1 MDFAAKQDHP
11 TPDCSMVLLEL
22 EAQVVAVVVIVVMDV
37 IQIDSPVE
45 V

>member
-1 MDFAAKQDHP
+1 
-11 TPDCSMVLLEL
+11 MVLLEL
-22 EAQVVAVVVIVVMDV
+22 EAQVVAVAVIVVMDV